1 MKKEIKLLWD
11 QINHKTNFMIH
22 LAGIVKRS
30 PKTLKSHWFTND
42 KIITIP
48 EDKETEVK
56 KEMRKWIKNQ
66 KS

>member
-11 QINHKTNFMIH
+11 QINHKGEFMLH
-22 LAGIVKRS
+22 LAEIVKRS

-48 EDKETEVK
+48 EAKEKTVI
-56 KEMRKWIKNQ
+56 KEMRKWIKTQ
-66 KS
+66 